1 MNSMDN
7 EPLLIVRNLKTHFV
21 TWKGVVKA
29 LDGIDLEIYPGETLG
44 LVGETGCGKSVTSYS
59 IMGLLPPTQGTI
71 VEGKIVFNGVE
82 LTRNVGKDV
91 VIKYKKNRAKLKVN
105 RRLYT
110 KTQDFLNK
118 IRGKEMS
125 MIFQE
130 PMTALNPVLTI
141 EYQLTEPLLE
151 HKKYDLMMRVLS
163 RHLLDENT
171 FNEIKSYVLSNN
183 KEKMKSLSEDPL
195 KNALIEQMKSIYFR
209 KDLTELQ
216 KNEMVDELK
225 KSDRISRFHL
235 QIYKRIV
242 ESKHEGWVFKIP
254 LLNSYLMR
262 PLREE
267 ARKRAV
273 ELLRLVNIY
282 EPESLLSA
290 YPHELS
296 GGMRQRVMIAM
307 ALSCDPKLLIA
318 DEPTTALDVTTQAQI
333 LDLMKDLKE
342 RTSSSILFIT
352 HDLGVISDMADRIAV
367 MYAGNIVEIGNKMQI
382 FYNPKHPYT
391 RGLLRSIPTEE
402 TMKSKLHIIPGSIPN
417 MIDPPKGCKFHPRC
431 EFAMDI
437 CSRDPPKMREI
448 EEGHYVACWLYQG

>member
-1 MNSMDN
+1 MNN

-29 LDGIDLEIYPGETLG
+29 LDGVDFEIYPGETLG

-71 VEGKIVFNGVE
+71 VDGKIIFNGIE
-82 LTRNVGKDV
+82 LTKNVGKDV
-91 VIKYKKNRAKLKVN
+91 VIKYKNKKAKLKMN
-105 RRLYT
+105 RRLYI
-110 KTQDFLNK
+110 KTQEFLNK

-130 PMTALNPVLTI
+130 PMTALNPVLSV
-141 EYQLTEPLLE
+141 EYQLTEPILE
-151 HKKYDLMMRVLS
+151 HMKYELMMRILS
-163 RHLLDENT
+163 RHIVDENT
-171 FNEIKSYVLSNN
+171 FNEIKNLVFSNN
-183 KEKMKSLSEDPL
+183 KERLLELSKDPL
-195 KNALIEQMKSIYFR
+195 KYALIEQIKSIYFR
-209 KDLTELQ
+209 NDLTDLQ
-216 KNEMVDELK
+216 KDELISELRNSDKVSRMHIEFYK
-225 KSDRISRFHL
+225 K
-235 QIYKRIV
+235 IV
-242 ESKHEGWVFKIP
+242 ESKHEGLIFKIP
-254 LLNSYLMR
+254 ILKSYLMR
-262 PLREE
+262 PLKLE
-267 ARKRAV
+267 AKKRAI

-282 EPESLLSA
+282 DPESLLSA

-342 RTSSSILFIT
+342 RTSASILFIT
-352 HDLGVISDMADRIAV
+352 HDLGVISDMADRVAV

-437 CSRDPPKMREI
+437 CSREAPKMTQI
-448 EEGHYVACWLYQG
+448 EDGHSVACWLYQG

>member
-1 MNSMDN
+1 M
-7 EPLLIVRNLKTHFV
+7 EKQPLLIVRNLKTHFV

-71 VEGKIVFNGVE
+71 VEGSIFFNGIE
-82 LTRNVGKDV
+82 LTKNVGKDV
-91 VIKYKKNRAKLKVN
+91 IIKYKGKKAKIKVN
-105 RRLYT
+105 RRAYN

-130 PMTALNPVLTI
+130 PMTALNPVLSI
-141 EYQLTEPLLE
+141 GYQLTEPLIQ
-151 HKKYDLMMRVLS
+151 HKKYELMMRILA
-163 RHLLDENT
+163 RHTLGDKDFE
-171 FNEIKSYVLSNN
+171 EIKNAVFGEEKERLMELS
-183 KEKMKSLSEDPL
+183 KDPL
-195 KNALIEQMKSIYFR
+195 KYALIEQIKSIYYR
-209 KDLTELQ
+209 KDLTSLQ
-216 KNEMVDELK
+216 KNELLNELRK
-225 KSDRISRFHL
+225 KKGISRFHL
-235 QIYKRIV
+235 SVYKKIV
-242 ESKHEGWVFKIP
+242 ESKYESIFFKIP
-254 LLNSYLMR
+254 LLSSYLMR

-267 ARKRAV
+267 ANKKAI
-273 ELLRLVNIY
+273 ELLRMVNIY
-282 EPESLLSA
+282 EPESLLNA

-342 RTSSSILFIT
+342 RTSASILFIT
-352 HDLGVISDMADRIAV
+352 HDLGVIADMADRISV
-367 MYAGNIVEIGNKMQI
+367 MYAGNVVENGNKMQI

-391 RGLLRSIPTEE
+391 RGLLRSVPTEE

-437 CSRDPPKMREI
+437 CSRERPPMKEI
-448 EEGHYVACWLYQG
+448 EEGHYVACWLY